1 MKMRNFLWL
10 LLLAS
15 LWGPSFLFIKVAVTE
30 IPPFTM
36 VLGRVGLGALL
47 LYLVLRLQGRHLP
60 AFGPL
65 WKHVAV
71 IAFFHNAVPFV
82 LFGWGEQYIDSALAS
97 ILNGTTP
104 LFTIILA
111 HFFVE
116 DDRLSPTKVAGVLLG
131 FGGLL
136 LLIAPSLLSGIQA
149 TTWGLVAIT
158 VASASYGVAIVY
170 TRNHM
175 RGLPPLVAPT
185 AQLFVATLY
194 LLPVS
199 LLVDRPYTLPLPSWP
214 ALGSLLALAVLGTAL
229 AFIVYYRLV
238 ERADASY
245 VSMVTY
251 VIPVFGVI
259 LGVVVLNERLTWNAL
274 AGFVLILLGVMIVN
288 GVFKVSKWRRLG
300 QAAVRA

>member
-1 MKMRNFLWL
+1 
-10 LLLAS
+10 
-15 LWGPSFLFIKVAVTE
+15 
-30 IPPFTM
+30 
-36 VLGRVGLGALL
+36 
-47 LYLVLRLQGRHLP
+47 
-60 AFGPL
+60 
-65 WKHVAV
+65 
-71 IAFFHNAVPFV
+71 
-82 LFGWGEQYIDSALAS
+82 
-97 ILNGTTP
+97 
-104 LFTIILA
+104 
-111 HFFVE
+111 
-116 DDRLSPTKVAGVLLG
+116 
-131 FGGLL
+131 
-136 LLIAPSLLSGIQA
+136 LLSGIQA